1 MHTFNI
7 PLRLNEQLQ
16 ERLRLKR
23 CQKNNYYPRDR
34 QTSRRKPILVSSF

>member
-1 MHTFNI
+1 MYKFNI

-16 ERLRLKR
+16 ERQKR